1 MRASMVSPTTTL
13 NSLPLPPSAL
23 ELLAA
28 TDFVTVADL
37 DGLTAQDLAEEL
49 SSSERPVTTEHAARL
64 LLMVRSG
71 GFGDDAHM
79 AATSSGMAVAASA
92 AGGASLSSSALHF
105 PAARSALSLL
115 REERASRRII
125 TFARELDELLGGGV
139 APKML
144 TEFAGAPGVGKT
156 QVAMQL
162 ALNAQIPP
170 SFGGVG
176 GRSAYI
182 DSEGSF
188 LAPRCLQMAEA
199 LVRFLHAAATT
210 DQQRAD
216 ANALQPRAMLD
227 AILVYRVHDALEQLA
242 AIRAASEVQREEAAE
257 AAKRARA
264 AQFAGAP
271 PASSSSACLPPL
283 KLVVVDSIAFHLRH
297 SEATYTAKQ
306 QLQGKMAQSLC
317 SLALHGTDGSG
328 LAVVVINQVTTKVN
342 DAIGSS
348 SLVPALGESWAH
360 VCNVQLML
368 AWRDGM
374 RVANLY
380 KGGPPGD
387 AVYVVSAEG
396 VRSRDAPPPPSV
408 AGQGPPAPQPQM
420 QRSQPSYTSGKRPS
434 ETSSVAQHPPP
445 PALRYADGNQQA
457 YHQHGYAQNPPGG
470 GAGQAM
476 QQLRHEER
484 SW

>member
-227 AILVYRVHDALEQLA
+227 AILVYRVHDALEQLPPH
-242 AIRAASEVQREEAAE
+242 RAASEVASGRGGQAGPSGTVRGRAASLLVVGMPAAVEAGRGGLDRVPPAAQRGDVHREAA
-257 AAKRARA
+257 ASRQDGAVAVLARSPWHRRVRPRGRGHQSGHHQGQRRHWLFVSRA
-264 AQFAGAP
+264 
-271 PASSSSACLPPL
+271 
-283 KLVVVDSIAFHLRH
+283 
-297 SEATYTAKQ
+297 
-306 QLQGKMAQSLC
+306 
-317 SLALHGTDGSG
+317 GSG
-328 LAVVVINQVTTKVN
+328 RK
-342 DAIGSS
+342 
-348 SLVPALGESWAH
+348 LGA
-360 VCNVQLML
+360 
-368 AWRDGM
+368 
-374 RVANLY
+374 RV
-380 KGGPPGD
+380 
-387 AVYVVSAEG
+387 
-396 VRSRDAPPPPSV
+396 
-408 AGQGPPAPQPQM
+408 
-420 QRSQPSYTSGKRPS
+420 
-434 ETSSVAQHPPP
+434 
-445 PALRYADGNQQA
+445 
-457 YHQHGYAQNPPGG
+457 
-470 GAGQAM
+470 
-476 QQLRHEER
+476 
-484 SW
+484 

>member
-1 MRASMVSPTTTL
+1 MLIYRVHRRAWSRQD
-13 NSLPLPPSAL
+13 AGRH
-23 ELLAA
+23 A
-28 TDFVTVADL
+28 T
-37 DGLTAQDLAEEL
+37 GPQ
-49 SSSERPVTTEHAARL
+49 HA
-64 LLMVRSG
+64 
-71 GFGDDAHM
+71 
-79 AATSSGMAVAASA
+79 
-92 AGGASLSSSALHF
+92 
-105 PAARSALSLL
+105 
-115 REERASRRII
+115 
-125 TFARELDELLGGGV
+125 
-139 APKML
+139 
-144 TEFAGAPGVGKT
+144 
-156 QVAMQL
+156 
-162 ALNAQIPP
+162 IPP

-348 SLVPALGESWAH
+348 SLVRSGRKLGAR
-360 VCNVQLML
+360 NVQLML
-368 AWRDGM
+368 AWRTACASQSLRRPAG
-374 RVANLY
+374 
-380 KGGPPGD
+380 

-408 AGQGPPAPQPQM
+408 AGKGRRHRNRRCSDRSRRTRAGSVR
-420 QRSQPSYTSGKRPS
+420 QRRRVWHNTRHRPLCATQTATNRPTTSTATRKTRPEAELAKPCS
-434 ETSSVAQHPPP
+434 SCVTRSVAGET
-445 PALRYADGNQQA
+445 L
-457 YHQHGYAQNPPGG
+457 HGTEEWAHE
-470 GAGQAM
+470 GARACQ
-476 QQLRHEER
+476 EER
-484 SW
+484 GIRVMAYVYF